1 VPIVHSCNWQD
12 CGVLTMGE
20 YCIEHEHQHRLSA
33 PAPRNALDRFGT
45 AAAVVAV
52 AIAAGLVR
60 MRVLR

>member
-1 VPIVHSCNWQD
+1 
-12 CGVLTMGE
+12 MGE
-20 YCIEHEHQHRLSA
+20 YCIEHEHEHEHQHQHQHGLAA
-33 PAPRNALDRFGT
+33 PAPRGALDRFGT